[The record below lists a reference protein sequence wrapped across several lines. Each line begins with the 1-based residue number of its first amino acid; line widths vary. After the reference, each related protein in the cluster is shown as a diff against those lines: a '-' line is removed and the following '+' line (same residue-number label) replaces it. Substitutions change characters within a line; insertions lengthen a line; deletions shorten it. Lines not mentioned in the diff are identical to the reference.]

1 MKTYMD
7 FITDVSSNNSLLKEL
22 EASLPFTDLDSLRH
36 WFAQQGYQLANG
48 DVEMLYESQSS
59 LMENTE
65 QINY

>member
-22 EASLPFTDLDSLRH
+22 EASLPFVDLDSLRH